1 MNRHFSF
8 SFPHRSSPR
17 FCSALALLALSLGAP
32 ACELGDADEASTE
45 LGLDAAQAPLVAAA
59 EPGATQERMELV
71 FASRVEETDDR
82 KIVRSEVVGEIDQ
95 DQRDRVARP
104 YRFLDEPYVYV
115 EEAWS
120 RGADGGTTERGY
132 RVWRQANTTPLKAQ
146 ATSGPPTINKNVA
159 KHVAGAGAE
168 EILELDLKLRDFPE
182 WNVPLAPRGTDMS
195 PADVQAQME
204 RRARAIAEREA
215 LFDSMAAGTVRQV
228 EAAGGSVVARH
239 RKGGWL
245 SVKVPF
251 AAFGALA
258 KSGALARI
266 DGPYDKTGGPEWG
279 LGEGREAAYMDAD
292 RFLDAGYDG
301 EEPNA
306 GRHSYGDVVIGMNES
321 GGYES
326 GACGFRDGA
335 GCSSATRIAATY
347 RCDDPDSDGNLC
359 EPGSVDTNSSY
370 INDEGNL
377 VYVDSHG
384 TATTSVALA
393 DYMDGQGNGK
403 ELNDSSWA
411 SSTCT
416 SSADC
421 AGQPCEAGLCAHSST
436 WERNRTGM
444 APEARAVLF
453 GLVKSGST
461 EQSFTDMFDDTID
474 LHLDISSNSWS
485 WGTPDCDVESSSAL
499 EDEIENAYDDGVL
512 VVFSAGNQNGD
523 DAASC
528 TMSDPADTPKALAVN
543 AYDAALAD
551 CQNNP
556 STRCLLDRDSC
567 KDGAGC
573 SARGGGDVVV
583 AGRGLVA
590 DAVRIVDLVAPNMVT
605 NHTTHSTPGN
615 DGIPAN
621 SSRFAGTSAAAP
633 HVAGLAAV
641 VKDWYLA
648 NGQSWVNSPGRLHTI
663 MLAMG
668 DRHFSDDPSSGTE
681 WTHQLAAT
689 PDYWYGVGRARLRL
703 LENGAGMGPW
713 ANHFASYTFSGQG
726 TVTYYPFGTEALP
739 AGIELVKCVA
749 NHAEDMSSKS
759 SISELKLTVNVLPNA
774 GASCTGTPELTRISN
789 NYDMKKVAALSGYT
803 FTDRCVQVQ
812 IQAENVTAQ
821 GVNAQVMCYYAGV
834 NDDESP

>member
-1 MNRHFSF
+1 MTMNRRLPLTSR
-8 SFPHRSSPR
+8 HRPSPR
-17 FCSALALLALSLGAP
+17 FCSALALLALGLGVP
-32 ACELGDADEASTE
+32 ACELGDADETSIE
-45 LGLDAAQAPLVAAA
+45 LDAARAPLVEAAA
-59 EPGATQERMELV
+59 GAPEERMELV
-71 FASRVEETDDR
+71 FASMVEETDD
-82 KIVRSEVVGEIDQ
+82 KEIVRSEVVGEIDQ

-120 RGADGGTTERGY
+120 RGDDAGTTERGY
-132 RVWRQANTTPLKAQ
+132 RVWRHANRTPLKPQ
-146 ATSGPPTINKNVA
+146 VTSGPPKINDNVA

-182 WNVPLAPRGTDMS
+182 WNVPLAPRATDMS
-195 PADVQAQME
+195 PADVRAQME

-215 LFDSMAAGTVRQV
+215 LFDTMAAGTVRQV
-228 EAAGGSVVARH
+228 ESAGGSVVARH

-266 DGPYDKTGGPEWG
+266 DGPYGKTGGPTWG

-301 EEPNA
+301 EEPNP
-306 GRHSYGDVVIGMNES
+306 GRHSYNDIVIGMNES

-335 GCSSATRIAATY
+335 GCSSASRIAATY
-347 RCDDPDSDGNLC
+347 RCDDQDSDGNLC
-359 EPGSVDTNSSY
+359 EPGSVDTNFC
-370 INDEGNL
+370 DADGCT
-377 VYVDSHG
+377 DSHG
-384 TATTSVALA
+384 TATTSVAIA

-403 ELNDSSWA
+403 ELNDSGWA
-411 SSTCT
+411 SNTCA

-453 GLVKSGST
+453 GLTKSGST
-461 EQSFTDMFDDTID
+461 SQSFTDMFDDTID
-474 LHLDISSNSWS
+474 LNLDISSNSWG
-485 WGTPDCDVESSSAL
+485 WGTADCDIESSSAL

-512 VVFSAGNQNGD
+512 VVFSAGNDNGD
-523 DAASC
+523 DATAC
-528 TMSDPADTPKALAVN
+528 TMRDPADTPKALTVN
-543 AYDAALAD
+543 AYDAQLAD
-551 CQNNP
+551 CQSTP
-556 STRCLLDRDSC
+556 DTRCLLDRDSC
-567 KDGAGC
+567 SGNGC
-573 SARGGGDVVV
+573 SARGGGTVEV
-583 AGRGLVA
+583 AGRGVIA

-641 VKDWYLA
+641 VKDWYLH
-648 NGQSWVNSPGRLHTI
+648 NGYSWVNNPGRLHTI

-668 DRHFSDDPSSGTE
+668 DRHFSDDPSDPAVS
-681 WTHQLAAT
+681 THQLVAT

-703 LENGAGMGPW
+703 FENGAGMGPW
-713 ANHFASYTFSGQG
+713 GWHFTTYTFASPT
-726 TVTYYPFGTEALP
+726 TITYYPFGASPLP

-774 GASCTGTPELTRISN
+774 GTSCTGTPVLTRISN
-789 NYDMKKVAALSGYT
+789 NYDMKKVAALGGYT

-812 IQAENVTAQ
+812 IQAENVTSQ